1 VHLQVLVD
9 QLAERYRRRPP
20 SGSKP
25 CKHLLESL
33 QRVSASREPADLRS
47 RRPASLEPVA
57 VRPQRLPVDALR
69 LQLEHLALLPH
80 HEPSS
85 IDRRIEESQR
95 TTSGG
100 RDHPSHRGVTS
111 LAPYEAMDQRRA
123 IKVLLRP

>member
-1 VHLQVLVD
+1 MHLQVLVD
-9 QLAERYRRRPP
+9 QLGKRHRRRAPARTEP
-20 SGSKP
+20 LKNLP
-25 CKHLLESL
+25 KRL
-33 QRVSASREPADLRS
+33 QRLGASREPTNLWPCRA
-47 RRPASLEPVA
+47 ASLEPVA

-100 RDHPSHRGVTS
+100 RDHPS
-111 LAPYEAMDQRRA
+111 
-123 IKVLLRP
+123 